1 VGSSI
6 FECER
11 LGETKKRTAV
21 LVAGVENMILRFRH
35 AAYARLV
42 LADLITSR
50 NEEAEIVW
58 NGTRRSMPNYDRN
71 GSYHKTL
78 PELEPCGVDQNNG
91 IQDGTTCFGGAKGDY
106 ISLAALLNASGH
118 GPASLFDQTTG
129 ITLNLDVVYDN
140 MADFWK
146 WPFGLKMKYTYHPS
160 PQSFSRYDEVYSYE
174 EHYSDDLTQRTLV
187 KKAGVL
193 IQVNVKGHVGRRC
206 FFQAAIAFIVSAG
219 MFAVGDLIGQFALL
233 QIYKRTHWSHVPKMY
248 EFYAEDHTMDD
259 AEFAKHVAG
268 SRSAGSIVA
277 KLQHHTLDMKE
288 ARLGTD

>member
-6 FECER
+6 FDCDR
-11 LGETKKRTAV
+11 LWETKKRTAV

-78 PELEPCGVDQNNG
+78 QELEPCGVDQNNG

-106 ISLAALLNASGH
+106 ISLAGLLNASGH
-118 GPASLFDQTTG
+118 GPASLFDRTTG
-129 ITLNLDVVYDN
+129 ITLNLDVVYNN
-140 MADFWK
+140 MDDFWK

-174 EHYSDDLTQRTLV
+174 EHYSDDRTHRTLI
-187 KKAGVL
+187 KKAGIL
-193 IQVNVKGHVGRRC
+193 IMVKVKGHVGRRC
-206 FFQAAIAFIVSAG
+206 FFEGVIAFIVSAG
-219 MFAVGDLIGQFALL
+219 MFAVGDMIGKVALINF
-233 QIYKRTHWSHVPKMY
+233 YKHTPWAHVPKMY

-268 SRSAGSIVA
+268 SRSAGSIIT

-288 ARLGTD
+288 ARLGKD